1 MESEAMEILI
11 AMVVVAAALFVL
23 YAIGRSSGEADEQ
36 TDEMMAAMCQER
48 EDAEAW
54 ERITK

>member
-1 MESEAMEILI
+1 MEILI
-11 AMVVVAAALFVL
+11 AMVVVAAALFLL

-36 TDEMMAAMCQER
+36 ADEMMAALRQEQA
-48 EDAEAW
+48 DAEAW

>member
-11 AMVVVAAALFVL
+11 AMVVVAAALFLL
-23 YAIGRSSGEADEQ
+23 YAIGRSSGEADERS
-36 TDEMMAAMCQER
+36 DEQWAEMQQEKA
-48 EDAEAW
+48 EAEAW

>member
-1 MESEAMEILI
+1 MEILI
-11 AMVVVAAALFVL
+11 ISVAVSMFLL

-36 TDEMMAAMCQER
+36 ADEMLAAMRQER

>member
-1 MESEAMEILI
+1 MEILI
-11 AMVVVAAALFVL
+11 AMVMVAAALFLL

-36 TDEMMAAMCQER
+36 ADEMMAALHQER

>member
-1 MESEAMEILI
+1 MFI
-11 AMVVVAAALFVL
+11 AGMIIVALFVL
-23 YAIGRSSGEADEQ
+23 YAIARSSGEADEQ
-36 TDEMMAAMCQER
+36 TDEMMAAMRQER

>member
-1 MESEAMEILI
+1 MEILI
-11 AMVVVAAALFVL
+11 AMVVVAAALFLL

-36 TDEMMAAMCQER
+36 ADEMMAALRQER